1 MHRFIYL
8 IYAALVAAL
17 IYMVTMPFIL
27 LHDDKTEEVGE
38 VSYYIP
44 EEGLQS
50 HYYKEVEMTKGKYSS
65 KSEKTDESK

>member
-8 IYAALVAAL
+8 LYAALVAAL

-50 HYYKEVEMTKGKYSS
+50 HYHKEVELTKGKYSS
-65 KSEKTDESK
+65 KSEKSDESK

>member
-8 IYAALVAAL
+8 IYAGLVIALV
-17 IYMVTMPFIL
+17 YMVVMPFVL

-50 HYYKEVEMTKGKYSS
+50 HYHKEVEMTKGKYSS
-65 KSEKTDESK
+65 RPGTSDESQ

>member
-8 IYAALVAAL
+8 LYAALIAGL
-17 IYMVTMPFIL
+17 IYMVAMPFIL
-27 LHDDKTEEVGE
+27 LHEDKTEEVGE

-50 HYYKEVEMTKGKYSS
+50 HYHKEVELTKGKYSA
-65 KSEKTDESK
+65 KDEGCDESK